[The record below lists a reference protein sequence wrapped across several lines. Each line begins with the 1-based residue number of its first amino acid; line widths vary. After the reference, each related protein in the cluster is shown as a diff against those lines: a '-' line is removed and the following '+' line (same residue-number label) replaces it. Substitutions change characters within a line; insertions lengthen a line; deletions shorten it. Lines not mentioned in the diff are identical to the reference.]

1 MPISKTIIAAALA
14 SAALLSA
21 PTPALA
27 QSAAAP
33 AKAIAKADQPYFDL
47 YDAIIGGL
55 DLGQMAEISADAVFD
70 GMVRNN
76 PEFGSFAKGQPGLKG
91 EFRIIAKP
99 YLLVWVG
106 RAMAIKR
113 GPVVS
118 KFKEQL
124 APNEAAELAAFYRSP
139 LGRKVMRAVSSN
151 VSAGNTVDSAMKNGG
166 KSIDKNAIREDEAD
180 TMSAAL
186 QDLLP
191 SLTAAEQKEMI
202 AISRTSAFR
211 KLEGVTEAMQS
222 VPEPSFDQIAT
233 AEEKQ
238 AFGQALGE
246 LFRKARARQ

>member
-1 MPISKTIIAAALA
+1 M
-14 SAALLSA
+14 
-21 PTPALA
+21 PALA
-27 QSAAAP
+27 QTAAAP

-55 DLGQMAEISADAVFD
+55 DMGQMAEISADAVFD

-76 PEFGSFAKGQPGLKG
+76 PEFSSFANSQPGLKA
-91 EFRIIAKP
+91 EFRTIAKP

-106 RAMAIKR
+106 RAMVLKR
-113 GPVVS
+113 GPVVA

-124 APNEAAELAAFYRSP
+124 TPKEAGELAAFYRSS
-139 LGRKVMRAVSSN
+139 LGRKVMTAISN
-151 VSAGNTVDSAMKNGG
+151 NMSAGNTVDSAMKNGG
-166 KSIDKNAIREDEAD
+166 NSIDKSAIREDEAD

-191 SLTAAEQKEMI
+191 SLTVAEQKEMI
-202 AISRTSAFR
+202 AISKTSAFR
-211 KLEGVTEAMQS
+211 KLEAVGEAMQS

-233 AEEKQ
+233 TEEKQ